1 LTALARDGF
10 AWAAYFEFEL
20 HLHAVGV
27 FMSDPIAL
35 IANIRSDY
43 EASYLSALAS
53 AVPLEKVILFRQLS
67 AEQRARVQ
75 IAIVANPDPAD
86 VIALPSNRSEE
97 RVRPVAA

>member
-10 AWAAYFEFEL
+10 AWAGYFEFEL

-35 IANIRSDY
+35 IAKIRSDY

-53 AVPLEKVILFRQLS
+53 AMPLEKLVLFRQMCE
-67 AEQRARVQ
+67 EQRARVQ
-75 IAIVANPDPAD
+75 IAIVANPDPTD
-86 VIALPSNRSEE
+86 VTALPSHRSEE
-97 RVRPVAA
+97 RVRPMAA